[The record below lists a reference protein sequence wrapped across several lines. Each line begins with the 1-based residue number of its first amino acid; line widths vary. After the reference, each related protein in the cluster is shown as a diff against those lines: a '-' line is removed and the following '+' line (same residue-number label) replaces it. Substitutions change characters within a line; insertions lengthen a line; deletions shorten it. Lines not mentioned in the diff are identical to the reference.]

1 MSPDDHAADP
11 ADPADLTDLTDA
23 QSEQVRRLLAAAREP
38 GPVPAELGSRLDAVL
53 AGLVAD
59 RAAEQQPDVV
69 ALPVRPR
76 RRWPAAALLAA
87 AAVSVVAVGI
97 GTVIGQGA
105 GDSNTAGST
114 AADTAA
120 ERSGASRDL
129 DSAAPQDASRWST
142 APRLRSRSLVAD
154 VVRAAQLP
162 ADDAV
167 PPGTTGCVLPPATP
181 DDDVVAVRLDGRRA
195 TLVLG
200 PPRSGQRAAAV
211 YGCEDGALR
220 ASTEVPAARE

>member
-1 MSPDDHAADP
+1 MSPDDRPADPTDP
-11 ADPADLTDLTDA
+11 ADA
-23 QSEQVRRLLAAAREP
+23 QTEQVRRLLAAACEP
-38 GPVPAELGSRLDAVL
+38 GPVPAEVGSRLDAVL

-69 ALPVRPR
+69 ALPARPR

-105 GDSNTAGST
+105 GDSNTAGS
-114 AADTAA
+114 AASDTAA
-120 ERSGASRDL
+120 EKSGAGRDL
-129 DSAAPQDASRWST
+129 DSAAPQDASRWAT

-154 VVRAAQLP
+154 IVRAARRP
-162 ADDAV
+162 ASGAIAPV
-167 PPGTTGCVLPPATP
+167 ATGCVLPPATP

-200 PPRSGQRAAAV
+200 PARSSQRTAAV
-211 YGCEDGALR
+211 YACTDGALR
-220 ASTEVPAARE
+220 ARTEVPAARE